1 MRRSGGVWSLNL
13 RLLGSYLRSG
23 AGLGEPV
30 REGCI
35 LAITGECDNA
45 FEWAAHEPEALRS
58 GCRSRSLMRS
68 ESRAPTADVKAP
80 FETVVELIRQGF
92 TARSV
97 RDNLS
102 RCRGAAGVRLPID
115 MVSLAGIYA
124 STAALLT
131 LRSTGQPITG
141 RG

>member
-1 MRRSGGVWSLNL
+1 MNAVTIRHMRRSGGVWSLNL

-35 LAITGECDNA
+35 RASPVNVTTRSSGQRP
-45 FEWAAHEPEALRS
+45 EPEVLRS
-58 GCRSRSLMRS
+58 GCRSRSLTRS
-68 ESRAPTADVKAP
+68 ESRAPTIDVKAP

-97 RDNLS
+97 RDNL
-102 RCRGAAGVRLPID
+102 
-115 MVSLAGIYA
+115 
-124 STAALLT
+124 
-131 LRSTGQPITG
+131 
-141 RG
+141 